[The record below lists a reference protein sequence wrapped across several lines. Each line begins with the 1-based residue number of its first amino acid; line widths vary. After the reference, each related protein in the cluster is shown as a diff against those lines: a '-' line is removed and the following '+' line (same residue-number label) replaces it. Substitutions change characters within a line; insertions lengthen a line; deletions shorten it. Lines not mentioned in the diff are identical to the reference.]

1 MELDSV
7 INQFIYEGGGPD
19 AFDPETEE
27 DNYAELRQLI
37 LEVESG
43 GDERRMAVI
52 NPGYIDQLAR
62 RYLGLPAQPGTITLI

>member
-7 INQFIYEGGGPD
+7 INQFINEGGGPE
-19 AFDPETEE
+19 AFDPESEP

-37 LEVESG
+37 LEVEGG
-43 GDERRMAVI
+43 GDEATMAAI